1 MGQKISLSICADDF
15 GITHNVNKGIIKLI
29 SKKRLT
35 EISCIVLTENFK
47 RDTKKLKTFKNK
59 IGIGLHLTLTDF
71 KPLSKIYNLKI
82 NGNMPSNKSLLLK
95 CLLKRIDKK
104 QIFDEIDLQF
114 QNFKKYLG
122 FDPNFIDGH
131 HHVHQFPLIR
141 ECLIDVIKKRKL
153 VKKIW
158 VRNTNEELNKIINRN
173 VSTLKTLII
182 SFFGKKFKNLAKK
195 NSIKTNNGFS
205 GIYNFS
211 SKVNFVDIFSKFIK
225 HSGNK
230 HVLMVHPGYSD
241 KILSNLDSVTVTRD
255 KELNFLLS
263 NDFTNMIKKKSKILK
278 KF

>member
-47 RDTKKLKTFKNK
+47 RDAKKIKTFKNK
-59 IGIGLHLTLTDF
+59 VGIGLHLTLTDF
-71 KPLSKIYNLKI
+71 KPLSKKYSLKV
-82 NGNMPSNKSLLLK
+82 NGNMPSNKSLLYK
-95 CLLKRIDKK
+95 CMLKRIDKK
-104 QIFDEIDLQF
+104 QIFNEIDLQI

-131 HHVHQFPLIR
+131 HHVHQFPLIK

-158 VRNTNEELNKIINRN
+158 VRNTDDEVSKIINRN
-173 VSTLKTLII
+173 VSILKTLII
-182 SFFGKKFKNLAKK
+182 SFFGKKFKHLVKK

-211 SKVNFVDIFSKFIK
+211 SKVNFDEIFSKFIK

-241 KILSNLDSVTVTRD
+241 KILSSLDSVTITRD
-255 KELNFLLS
+255 MELNFLLS
-263 NDFTNMIKKKSKILK
+263 NNFINVIKKKNKILK